1 MQKREQNSITD
12 QKISKVLK
20 KKKEKLNHV
29 SQIQQSVI
37 NHEAEAQSKNYE
49 VDIINKAL
57 SALEQKPNSGIFDQ
71 PLYLNRR
78 SSGLNQ
84 YEEYAM
90 QIKALADQD

>member
-1 MQKREQNSITD
+1 
-12 QKISKVLK
+12 
-20 KKKEKLNHV
+20 
-29 SQIQQSVI
+29 VI
-37 NHEAEAQSKNYE
+37 NHEAEAESKNYE